1 MTDPAIAFDG
11 PVFTVDG
18 AVAGELARDCIRLE
32 VEEGLEGLRTLH
44 AHFLAAGPGA
54 TGPEERML
62 YLDGKTLDFGK
73 TVAVTVGPGTDQRYA
88 FEGVISAIEAVY
100 ADTEPPVVV
109 VHAEDAL
116 MKLRMTRRSR
126 TYQNVSDADLAERI
140 AAEHGLHTDIA
151 VDGPTYDVVQ
161 QANQSDL
168 AFLRERAR
176 LVRAEIWCTG
186 QTLHM
191 QSRPHRQ
198 APTLKLTQ
206 GKEVL
211 AIRLCA
217 DLAHQRGSVIVTG
230 YDADAKDVIDERV
243 GPEAVEAET
252 TGGLTGARLVS
263 KVLGDSVTL
272 RVREAALTSAEAGAW
287 AKAEMLQRGRR
298 FVTVQGMTRGT
309 PDMIVGSRLT
319 LSLVGRPFEGGGYYV
334 TRVKHVFENVH
345 GLRTHFEAE
354 RATLNGVA

>member
-1 MTDPAIAFDG
+1 MTDPAVTFDS

-18 AVAGELARDCIRLE
+18 VLVGELARDCVRIE
-32 VEEGLEGLRTLH
+32 VEEGIEGLRTLH

-54 TGPEERML
+54 TGPEGRML
-62 YLDGKTLDFGK
+62 YLDGKILDFGK
-73 TVAVTVGPGTDQRYA
+73 AVMVAGGPTTDQRYA
-88 FEGVISAIEAVY
+88 FEGVISAMEAVY

-126 TYQNVSDADLAERI
+126 TYQNVSDADLADRI

-198 APTLKLTQ
+198 APALSLTQ
-206 GKEVL
+206 GKEIL

-217 DLAHQRGSVIVTG
+217 DLAHQRSSVIVSG
-230 YDADAKDVIDERV
+230 YNADSKDVIDERA

-252 TGGLTGARLVS
+252 TGGRTGARLVS
-263 KVLGDSVTL
+263 TVLGDSVTL
-272 RVREAALTSAEAGAW
+272 RVREAALTSDEASAW

-309 PDMIVGSRLT
+309 PDMTVGSRLT
-319 LSLVGRPFEGGGYYV
+319 LSLVGTPFEGDGYYV
-334 TRVKHVFENVH
+334 TRVRHTFENVH

-354 RATLNGVA
+354 RATLNEVA